1 MRRCGRRGS
10 RIAPGRRQL
19 AGWALAPGTTRS
31 ARQGARRVLRHLSRR
46 GAVCWLRCASFAL
59 PLGAIAGQAP
69 VGGAEKDAR
78 LMLPSSPSLRSM
90 DRSFL
95 LRAPLPCRL
104 PSLSASG
111 VASRDERGF
120 DFRRA
125 NRVKRGRA
133 NHTRCMCKQTV
144 KRFRTKRAQRC
155 AEDARDVARGMRRW
169 RCAMVRKLGGAV
181 RKRIAAPAVD
191 DLAHAAAAGRSQPAR
206 PAARRSSG
214 ACQPRRAIGTT
225 GRCAGPV

>member
-1 MRRCGRRGS
+1 VTWL
-10 RIAPGRRQL
+10 RIATL
-19 AGWALAPGTTRS
+19 A
-31 ARQGARRVLRHLSRR
+31 LR
-46 GAVCWLRCASFAL
+46 
-59 PLGAIAGQAP
+59 LGAIAGQAP

-125 NRVKRGRA
+125 NRVKRVRA

-144 KRFRTKRAQRC
+144 KQFRTKHAHRLV
-155 AEDARDVARGMRRW
+155 EDARDVAREMPRRS
-169 RCAMVRKLGGAV
+169 CAMPRMRVVARKKRAGAV
-181 RKRIAAPAVD
+181 APNAAAPEQ
-191 DLAHAAAAGRSQPAR
+191 SP
-206 PAARRSSG
+206 ARRSAAS
-214 ACQPRRAIGTT
+214 AAK
-225 GRCAGPV
+225 